1 MPNIY
6 AIKARIK
13 SVESTRQ
20 VTKSMKMVSTAKLRR
35 TQYTMNRV
43 QPFAEHCRRILECLC
58 SGGLETEQALMQA
71 RTEIKRVCYVLVVG
85 NRGLCGSYNSDIL
98 RYMKELA
105 KREEKE
111 FFTVVCG
118 RWGEDVIAQ
127 EGLKVKRR
135 FPELSDTPERGESD
149 RISDYL
155 KELYRSGQADKIV
168 LVYQRHKG
176 MGQEAVNEQLLPV
189 VPMKGVKARDY
200 IFEPDRESLLE
211 RVADL
216 YVDNVVYEAL
226 LQARTGEHFARMTA
240 MTTATD
246 NTDEIIRKLTQ
257 EMNTQRQAQITT
269 QISEVIGGANALS
282 QDKARR

>member
-43 QPFAEHCRRILECLC
+43 QPFAEHCRRILERLC
-58 SGGLETEQALMQA
+58 SGGLETEQALMQ
-71 RTEIKRVCYVLVVG
+71 THGEIRQVCYVLIVG

-135 FPELSDTPERGESD
+135 FPDLSDTPERGESD

-189 VPMKGVKARDY
+189 VPLKGIKARDY

-211 RVADL
+211 RIAGL
-216 YVDNVVYEAL
+216 YVENVVYEAL

-246 NTDEIIRKLTQ
+246 NTDEMIRELTQ

>member
-43 QPFAEHCRRILECLC
+43 RPFAEHCRRILECLC
-58 SGGLETEQALMQA
+58 TGELDTKQELMQPHP
-71 RTEIKRVCYVLVVG
+71 EIKRVCYVLIVG

-98 RYMKELA
+98 RYMKGLA
-105 KREEKE
+105 SREEKD

-118 RWGEDVIAQ
+118 RWGEDIIAQ
-127 EGLKVKRR
+127 EGLKVERR
-135 FPELSDTPERGESD
+135 FPDLSDTPERGESG
-149 RISDYL
+149 RIVDYL
-155 KELYRSGQADKIV
+155 KELYRSGRADKIV
-168 LVYQRHKG
+168 LVYQKHRG

-189 VPMKGVKARDY
+189 EPVKGVKGKDY
-200 IFEPDRESLLE
+200 LFEPDRESLLA
-211 RVADL
+211 RVSDL

-226 LQARTGEHFARMTA
+226 LEARTGEHFARMTA

-246 NTDEIIRKLTQ
+246 NTDEMIRELTQ

-282 QDKARR
+282 QNKAQG

>member
-58 SGGLETEQALMQA
+58 SGGLETKQALMQA
-71 RTEIKRVCYVLVVG
+71 HREIRRVCYVLIVG

-135 FPELSDTPERGESD
+135 FPDLSDTPERGESD

-211 RVADL
+211 RIAGL
-216 YVDNVVYEAL
+216 YVENVVYEAL

-246 NTDEIIRKLTQ
+246 NTDEMIRELTQ

-282 QDKARR
+282 QDKARS

>member
-71 RTEIKRVCYVLVVG
+71 HGEIRQVCYVLIVG

-118 RWGEDVIAQ
+118 HWGEDVIAQ

-189 VPMKGVKARDY
+189 VPLKGVKARDY

-216 YVDNVVYEAL
+216 YVENVVYEAL

>member
-58 SGGLETEQALMQA
+58 SGGLETQQALMQA

-105 KREEKE
+105 KREKKE

-127 EGLKVKRR
+127 EGLNVKRR
-135 FPELSDTPERGESD
+135 FPELSDTPDRGESG

-155 KELYRSGQADKIV
+155 KELYRSGQADRIV
-168 LVYQRHKG
+168 LVYQKHKG

-189 VPMKGVKARDY
+189 EPVKGVRGREY
-200 IFEPDRESLLE
+200 IFEPDRESLLD
-211 RVADL
+211 RISDL

>member
-118 RWGEDVIAQ
+118 HWGEDVIAQ
-127 EGLKVKRR
+127 EGLNVKRR
-135 FPELSDTPERGESD
+135 FPELSDTPDRGESG

-189 VPMKGVKARDY
+189 VPLKGVKARDY

-216 YVDNVVYEAL
+216 YVENVVYEAL

-282 QDKARR
+282 QDKASG

>member
-71 RTEIKRVCYVLVVG
+71 HREIRRVCYVLIVG

-118 RWGEDVIAQ
+118 HWGEDVIAQ
-127 EGLKVKRR
+127 EGLNVKRR
-135 FPELSDTPERGESD
+135 FPELSDTPDRGESG

-189 VPMKGVKARDY
+189 VPLKGVKARDY

-211 RVADL
+211 RIAGL
-216 YVDNVVYEAL
+216 YVENVVYEAL

>member
-71 RTEIKRVCYVLVVG
+71 HGEIRQVCYVLIVG

-189 VPMKGVKARDY
+189 VPLKGVKARDY

-211 RVADL
+211 RIAGL
-216 YVDNVVYEAL
+216 YVENVVYEAL

-246 NTDEIIRKLTQ
+246 NTDESIRKLTQ

>member
-155 KELYRSGQADKIV
+155 KDLYRSG
-168 LVYQRHKG
+168 
-176 MGQEAVNEQLLPV
+176 
-189 VPMKGVKARDY
+189 
-200 IFEPDRESLLE
+200 
-211 RVADL
+211 
-216 YVDNVVYEAL
+216 
-226 LQARTGEHFARMTA
+226 
-240 MTTATD
+240 
-246 NTDEIIRKLTQ
+246 
-257 EMNTQRQAQITT
+257 
-269 QISEVIGGANALS
+269 
-282 QDKARR
+282 

>member
-118 RWGEDVIAQ
+118 HWGEDVIAQ
-127 EGLKVKRR
+127 EGLNVKRR

>member
-118 RWGEDVIAQ
+118 HWGEDVIAQ
-127 EGLKVKRR
+127 EGLNVKRR
-135 FPELSDTPERGESD
+135 FPELSDTPDRGESG

-189 VPMKGVKARDY
+189 VPLKGVKARDY

>member
-118 RWGEDVIAQ
+118 HWGEDVIAQ
-127 EGLKVKRR
+127 EGLNVKRR
-135 FPELSDTPERGESD
+135 FPELSDTPDRGESG

-176 MGQEAVNEQLLPV
+176 MGQEAVNEHLLPV
-189 VPMKGVKARDY
+189 VPLRGVKARDY

-216 YVDNVVYEAL
+216 YVENVVYEAL

>member
-58 SGGLETEQALMQA
+58 SGGLETEQALMQ
-71 RTEIKRVCYVLVVG
+71 THGEIRQVCYVLIVG

-135 FPELSDTPERGESD
+135 FPDLSDTPERGESD

-211 RVADL
+211 RIAGL
-216 YVDNVVYEAL
+216 YVENVVYEAL

>member
-58 SGGLETEQALMQA
+58 SGGLETQQALMQA

-105 KREEKE
+105 KREKKE

-127 EGLKVKRR
+127 EGLNVKRR
-135 FPELSDTPERGESD
+135 FPELSDTPDRGESG

-168 LVYQRHKG
+168 LVYQRHKD

-189 VPMKGVKARDY
+189 VPLKGVKARDY

-246 NTDEIIRKLTQ
+246 NTDEMIRELTR

>member
-118 RWGEDVIAQ
+118 HWGEDVIAQ
-127 EGLKVKRR
+127 EGLNVKHR
-135 FPELSDTPERGESD
+135 FPELSDTPERGESGM
-149 RISDYL
+149 ISDYL

-189 VPMKGVKARDY
+189 VPLKGVKARDY

-226 LQARTGEHFARMTA
+226 LEARTGEHFARMTA

>member
-58 SGGLETEQALMQA
+58 SGGLETAQELMQPHG
-71 RTEIKRVCYVLVVG
+71 EIRQVCYVLIVG

-98 RYMKELA
+98 RYMKGLA
-105 KREEKE
+105 NREEKE
-111 FFTVVCG
+111 FFTAVCG
-118 RWGEDVIAQ
+118 RWGEDIIAQ
-127 EGLKVKRR
+127 EGLNVKRR
-135 FPELSDTPERGESD
+135 FPELSDTPDRGESG
-149 RISDYL
+149 RIADYL
-155 KELYRSGQADKIV
+155 KDLYRSGQADKIV
-168 LVYQRHKG
+168 LVYQKHKG
-176 MGQEAVNEQLLPV
+176 MSQEAVSQQLLPV
-189 VPMKGVKARDY
+189 EPVKGVKGRDY

-211 RVADL
+211 RIANL
-216 YVDNVVYEAL
+216 YVDNAVYEAL

-246 NTDEIIRKLTQ
+246 NTDEMIRELTQ

-282 QDKARR
+282 QDKASG

>member
-118 RWGEDVIAQ
+118 HWGEDVIAQ
-127 EGLKVKRR
+127 EGLNVKRR
-135 FPELSDTPERGESD
+135 FPDLSDTPDRGESG

-189 VPMKGVKARDY
+189 VPLRGVKARDY

-216 YVDNVVYEAL
+216 YVENVVYEAL

>member
-13 SVESTRQ
+13 GVENTRQ

-43 QPFAEHCRRILECLC
+43 RPFAEHCRRILECLC
-58 SGGLETEQALMQA
+58 SGELETKQELMQ
-71 RTEIKRVCYVLVVG
+71 THDEIRRVCYVLIVG

-98 RYMKELA
+98 RYMKGLA
-105 KREEKE
+105 NREEKE

-127 EGLKVKRR
+127 EGLNVKRR
-135 FPELSDTPERGESD
+135 FPELSDTPDRGESG
-149 RISDYL
+149 RIAGYL
-155 KELYRSGQADKIV
+155 KDLYRSGQADKIV
-168 LVYQRHKG
+168 LVYQKHKG
-176 MGQEAVNEQLLPV
+176 MSQEAVSQQLLPV
-189 VPMKGVKARDY
+189 EPVKGVKGRDY

-211 RVADL
+211 RIANL
-216 YVDNVVYEAL
+216 YVDNAVYEAL

-246 NTDEIIRKLTQ
+246 NTDEMIRELTQ

-282 QDKARR
+282 QNKARR

>member
-58 SGGLETEQALMQA
+58 SGGLETEQALMQ
-71 RTEIKRVCYVLVVG
+71 THGEIRQVCYVLIVG

-176 MGQEAVNEQLLPV
+176 MGQEAVNEQLLPI

>member
-71 RTEIKRVCYVLVVG
+71 HTEIKRVCYVLVVG

-118 RWGEDVIAQ
+118 HWGEDVIAQ
-127 EGLKVKRR
+127 EGLNVKRR
-135 FPELSDTPERGESD
+135 FPELSDTPDRGESG

-189 VPMKGVKARDY
+189 VPLKGVKARDY

>member
-118 RWGEDVIAQ
+118 HWGEDVIAQ
-127 EGLKVKRR
+127 EGLNVKRR
-135 FPELSDTPERGESD
+135 FPDLSDTPDRGESG

-189 VPMKGVKARDY
+189 VPLKGVKARDY

>member
-71 RTEIKRVCYVLVVG
+71 HGEIRQVCYVLIVG

-155 KELYRSGQADKIV
+155 KDLYRSGQADKIV

-176 MGQEAVNEQLLPV
+176 MCQEAVNEQLLPV
-189 VPMKGVKARDY
+189 VPLKGVKARDY

-216 YVDNVVYEAL
+216 YVENVVYEAL

>member
-118 RWGEDVIAQ
+118 HWGEDVIAQ
-127 EGLKVKRR
+127 EGLNVKRR
-135 FPELSDTPERGESD
+135 FPDLSDTPDRGESG

-189 VPMKGVKARDY
+189 VPLKDVKARDY

-216 YVDNVVYEAL
+216 YVENVVYEAL

>member
-118 RWGEDVIAQ
+118 HWGEDVIAQ
-127 EGLKVKRR
+127 EGLNVKRR
-135 FPELSDTPERGESD
+135 FPELSDTPDRGESG

-189 VPMKGVKARDY
+189 VPLKGVKARDY

-216 YVDNVVYEAL
+216 YVENVVYEAL

>member
-135 FPELSDTPERGESD
+135 FPDLSDTPERGESD

-211 RVADL
+211 RIAGL
-216 YVDNVVYEAL
+216 YVENVVYEAL

>member
-58 SGGLETEQALMQA
+58 SGGLETEQALMQVRA
-71 RTEIKRVCYVLVVG
+71 EIKKVCYVLIVG

-149 RISDYL
+149 RISDYP
-155 KELYRSGQADKIV
+155 KDLYRSGQADKIV

-176 MGQEAVNEQLLPV
+176 MGQEAGNEQLLPV

-216 YVDNVVYEAL
+216 YVENVVYEAL

>member
-71 RTEIKRVCYVLVVG
+71 RTEIKRVCYVLIVG

-118 RWGEDVIAQ
+118 HWGEDVIAQ
-127 EGLKVKRR
+127 EGLNVKRR
-135 FPELSDTPERGESD
+135 FPELSDTPDRGESG

-189 VPMKGVKARDY
+189 VPLKGVKARDY

>member
-118 RWGEDVIAQ
+118 HWGEDVIAQ
-127 EGLKVKRR
+127 EGLNVKRR
-135 FPELSDTPERGESD
+135 FPDLSDTPERGESG

-189 VPMKGVKARDY
+189 VPLKGVKARDY

>member
-43 QPFAEHCRRILECLC
+43 QPFAEHCHRILECLC

-118 RWGEDVIAQ
+118 HWGEDVIAQ
-127 EGLKVKRR
+127 EGLNVKRR
-135 FPELSDTPERGESD
+135 FPDLSDTPERGESG

-189 VPMKGVKARDY
+189 VPLKGVKARDY

-211 RVADL
+211 RVSDL